1 MPPTPLPALRVV
13 PSRVVLA
20 AAGIAAGL
28 AATAALAAGPALAE
42 PPAFLGVPVDFIL
55 FGLTLLG
62 VALFHHHTLRVAVI
76 GLGVITLFKVLFS
89 PFPEGPGPSGL
100 LAHFGHEWVLL
111 ANLLGLLLGF
121 ALLSKHFEAS
131 RVPAIL
137 PRFLP
142 DDWKGGFVLL
152 IMIFVL
158 SSFLDNIAAALI
170 GGTIAG
176 VVFRGKVHIG
186 YLAAIVA
193 ASNAGGSG
201 SVVGDTTTTRMWIDG
216 VSPLQVL
223 EAYTAS
229 GLAMVI
235 FGIPAALQQHRYS
248 PITKDA
254 SAYVSVDWVRVAI
267 VAAILLTAII
277 VNVVVN
283 VRYNEISDTFPFI
296 GAAVW
301 LALVVC
307 IPLRRPHWEEL
318 PGAVRGSI
326 FLLSLVFAASMMPVH
341 KLPDASWQV
350 DLGLGFVSAVFDNI
364 PLTALALNQGGYDWG
379 FLAYAVGFG
388 GSMIWFGSSAG
399 VALASQFPAAR
410 SAIAWVRG
418 GWHVTVAYIIG
429 FAFMLTVLG
438 WHPQPKHRSMPNSAT
453 APAANSSPMNAVNIP
468 LAAERTR

>member
-1 MPPTPLPALRVV
+1 MTALA
-13 PSRVVLA
+13 PSLGATA
-20 AAGIAAGL
+20 AVAAGL
-28 AATAALAAGPALAE
+28 TLPE
-42 PPAFLGVPVDFIL
+42 PPAIAGVPVDFIL

-62 VALFHHHTLRVAVI
+62 VALFHRHTLRVAVV
-76 GLGVITLFKVLFS
+76 GLAVITLYKIGFS
-89 PFPEGPGPSGL
+89 PFPEGPGAGGFVAH
-100 LAHFGHEWVLL
+100 LAHEWVLL

-170 GGTIAG
+170 GGTIAS

-201 SVVGDTTTTRMWIDG
+201 SVVGDTTTTMMWIDG
-216 VSPLQVL
+216 ISPLQVL
-223 EAYTAS
+223 EAYTAA
-229 GLAMVI
+229 GLAMVV
-235 FGIPAALQQHRYS
+235 FGIPAALQQHRHS
-248 PITKDA
+248 PIAREAAAD
-254 SAYVSVDWVRVAI
+254 VVVDWVRVGI
-267 VAAILLTAII
+267 VAAILLTAIV

-283 VRYNEISDTFPFI
+283 VRYNELSDTFPFI

-301 LALVVC
+301 VALLVC
-307 IPLRRPHWEEL
+307 VPLRRPHWEEM
-318 PGAVRGSI
+318 PGAIRGSI
-326 FLLSLVFAASMMPVH
+326 FLLSLVLAASMMPVH

-350 DLGLGFVSAVFDNI
+350 ALGLGFVSAVFDNI
-364 PLTALALNQGGYDWG
+364 PLTALALKQGGYDWG

-410 SAIAWVRG
+410 SAFAWVRG
-418 GWHVTVAYIIG
+418 GWHVALAYVVG
-429 FAFMLTVLG
+429 FAFMLAVLG
-438 WHPQPKHRSMPNSAT
+438 WHPQPKHRSTLKTVT
-453 APAANSSPMNAVNIP
+453 APSADPSQTKPDIVHRLNLTS
-468 LAAERTR
+468 LAGGSR